1 MVEPQRTFTVPAGL
15 TAIGKYQVVDRLG
28 RGGMGTVYLA
38 RDPAL
43 DRLIAIKVLS
53 GDLVDE
59 ETRERFSREARSI
72 SRLRHPNIVTIFEYG
87 DFTGQPFIAME
98 YISGES
104 WAELI
109 RRRAPVPLVRKLRMM
124 EELCAGMAHAHRA
137 RIVHR
142 DIKPANIMVDAE
154 SGSIKILDFG
164 IASNVASNATLATLV
179 VGTPSYMSPEQTTGQ
194 RVDHRSDV
202 FAVGSVFYEL
212 LSYRQAFDGDTHVT
226 IIEKILNGQARPLDE
241 LCPSIDPEIVKIVD
255 TAMKKD
261 PGTRYQDLEAMR
273 ADIQSVRER
282 VHGSGTEPT
291 VLMDTARVALEDR
304 AIDAYIRDARK
315 HFEQHALTA
324 AEQLVSEALKLRGTS
339 PPAVAMQR
347 ELQQARWEQERAQ
360 ERAVSAQAALERAH
374 ASFAAGALESAV
386 RAASEALA
394 HDPGLSEA
402 QAIKDRAAAALAGY
416 QTKTL
421 VLARGAVEQD
431 WQARTR
437 TDLARRSERLRRT
450 GVWVV
455 GLMLAGIVLFAAVR
469 SVRKPVGG
477 PPDPAALSPILAPIL
492 APAPA
497 PVLASRLIA
506 PGNVTVPS
514 LNPRQV
520 SLRARDEAATPPSG
534 TAASPGTPG
543 STRTPAATGTPASL
557 ETTASTG
564 TPASPATSVSTATP
578 PDLPEASASPRTSV
592 STTTLAST
600 GTPPPLPEP
609 SASPGTSALAPPSPS
624 DYPPKELDRIVSPV
638 ALYPDPLL
646 AQLLAAAT
654 FAPEIPDAARWAD
667 QHHYLAPAA
676 LAAAV
681 ATDRL
686 PWQPSV
692 QALLPF
698 PSVLDMMGSDMPW
711 TQEIGRAFLGE
722 PQGVMDAVQRMRRM
736 AMDYGYLRSNP
747 RIVVHGGP
755 YIEILPANPAFIVVP
770 YYKPAVVFARPQ
782 PGVVVAGAIN
792 LGFGVTMSPAFA
804 PWGWGTTR
812 FAWASHRVVVNNA
825 AWGRTWANRAVYVHP
840 YAVPRY
846 GAARAAEQHQLIER
860 NQRERDAAQN
870 GRRRGEEH
878 PRGAS
883 RPGWVRERPGTA
895 SQRPRP

>member
-59 ETRERFSREARSI
+59 ETRERFSREARSV

-202 FAVGSVFYEL
+202 FTVGSVFYEL

-261 PGTRYQDLEAMR
+261 PGTRYQDLDAMR
-273 ADIQSVRER
+273 ADIQAVRER
-282 VHGSGTEPT
+282 VHGSSGTEPT
-291 VLMDTARVALEDR
+291 VLMDTARLALEDR
-304 AIDAYIRDARK
+304 AIDGYIRDARK
-315 HFEQHALTA
+315 HFEQNALTA
-324 AEQLVSEALKLRGTS
+324 AEQLVSDALKLRGTS

-360 ERAVSAQAALERAH
+360 ERAVSAQAALDRAH

-402 QAIKDRAAAALAGY
+402 QTIKDRVATALAER
-416 QTKTL
+416 QQQETEPR
-421 VLARGAVEQD
+421 A
-431 WQARTR
+431 R
-437 TDLARRSERLRRT
+437 TDLPRRIERLRRA

-455 GLMLAGIVLFAAVR
+455 SLMLAGIVLFAAVR

-477 PPDPAALSPILAPIL
+477 PPPDPAALSPVLAPVL
-492 APAPA
+492 S

-506 PGNVTVPS
+506 PGNVTIPS
-514 LNPRQV
+514 LNPRPV
-520 SLRARDEAATPPSG
+520 SLNARDEAVTPHSSG
-534 TAASPGTPG
+534 TGASPGTPA
-543 STRTPAATGTPASL
+543 STRTPASTATSASLETAASTGTPASL
-557 ETTASTG
+557 ETPASTR
-564 TPASPATSVSTATP
+564 TPASTA
-578 PDLPEASASPRTSV
+578 
-592 STTTLAST
+592 TLAST
-600 GTPPPLPEP
+600 GTPPALPEP
-609 SASPGTSALAPPSPS
+609 TAPPGRSALSPTSPS

-667 QHHYLAPAA
+667 QHHYLVPAA

-681 ATDRL
+681 AADRL

-698 PSVLDMMGSDMPW
+698 PSVLDMMGADMPW

-722 PQGVMDAVQRMRRM
+722 PQGVMDAVQRMRRL

-747 RIVVHGGP
+747 RIVVHDGP

-782 PGVVVAGAIN
+782 PGVVVAAGAIN
-792 LGFGVTMSPAFA
+792 LRFGVAVSPAFA

-812 FAWASHRVVVNNA
+812 FAWANHRVLVNNA

-846 GAARAAEQHQLIER
+846 GAVRAAEQHQLIER
-860 NQRERDAAQN
+860 NQREREAVQN
-870 GRRRGEEH
+870 GRGRGEEH
-878 PRGAS
+878 RGGAS
-883 RPGWVRERPGTA
+883 RPGGVRGRPGTA
-895 SQRPRP
+895 GQRPRP

>member
-1 MVEPQRTFTVPAGL
+1 MPAGL
-15 TAIGKYQVVDRLG
+15 TAIGRYQVVDRLG

-164 IASNVASNATLATLV
+164 IASNGASNATLATLV

-226 IIEKILNGQARPLDE
+226 IIEKILNGQARPLDD
-241 LCPSIDPEIVKIVD
+241 LCPSIDPEIVQIVD
-255 TAMKKD
+255 MAMKKD
-261 PGTRYQDLEAMR
+261 PGTRYQDLEVMR
-273 ADIQSVRER
+273 ADIQAVRER
-282 VHGSGTEPT
+282 VHESGTEPT
-291 VLMDTARVALEDR
+291 VLMDTAR
-304 AIDAYIRDARK
+304 
-315 HFEQHALTA
+315 
-324 AEQLVSEALKLRGTS
+324 AEPR
-339 PPAVAMQR
+339 
-347 ELQQARWEQERAQ
+347 
-360 ERAVSAQAALERAH
+360 
-374 ASFAAGALESAV
+374 
-386 RAASEALA
+386 
-394 HDPGLSEA
+394 
-402 QAIKDRAAAALAGY
+402 
-416 QTKTL
+416 
-421 VLARGAVEQD
+421 
-431 WQARTR
+431 ART
-437 TDLARRSERLRRT
+437 DPPRRNERLRRA

-455 GLMLAGIVLFAAVR
+455 SLMLAGIVLFAAVR
-469 SVRKPVGG
+469 SVRKPVTGP
-477 PPDPAALSPILAPIL
+477 PPDPAALSRVL
-492 APAPA
+492 A

-506 PGNVTVPS
+506 PGNVTIPS
-514 LNPRQV
+514 LNRRPV
-520 SLRARDEAATPPSG
+520 SLNVRDEAVTPHSSG
-534 TAASPGTPG
+534 SGASPGTPA
-543 STRTPAATGTPASL
+543 STRTPASTATSASLETVASTGTPASL
-557 ETTASTG
+557 ETPASTR
-564 TPASPATSVSTATP
+564 TPAATA
-578 PDLPEASASPRTSV
+578 
-592 STTTLAST
+592 TLAST
-600 GTPPPLPEP
+600 GTPPALPEP
-609 SASPGTSALAPPSPS
+609 SAPPGRSALSPTSPG
-624 DYPPKELDRIVSPV
+624 DYPPRELDRIVSPV

-681 ATDRL
+681 AADRL

-698 PSVLDMMGSDMPW
+698 PSVLDMMGADMPW

-736 AMDYGYLRSNP
+736 AMDHGYLRSNP

-782 PGVVVAGAIN
+782 PGDVVAAGAIN
-792 LGFGVTMSPAFA
+792 LRFGVAVSPAFA

-812 FAWASHRVVVNNA
+812 FAWANHRVVVNNA

-860 NQRERDAAQN
+860 NQREREAAQN
-870 GRRRGEEH
+870 GRGRGEEH
-878 PRGAS
+878 RGGAS
-883 RPGWVRERPGTA
+883 RPGGVRGRPGTA
-895 SQRPRP
+895 RQRPRP